1 MSETIQTGTAGSV
14 SPARKVAIAMYGVL
28 LVAYL
33 LMAADRFLFPVLMTN
48 VREEFGFSL
57 TNAGLLT
64 TIFTL
69 GLGAGGLPTGFL
81 LSHFSRKTVMIVGIA
96 IFSSATALTAVA
108 QGFWSLLFLL
118 AATGIGMAMLATCM
132 FALAA
137 SYFSGNRAAAIGSVN
152 ASFGLGGICGPILA
166 GVLLAS
172 YGSWRVPMVAF
183 GAFGFVMIGVI
194 ILTVRP
200 WFSETQHVVQAK
212 ISTDKG
218 AASLLNWNTAVL
230 TVLSAICGM
239 SLFGFVGM
247 YPTFLRESLQFSPPT
262 AGFVMSFFGLGALA
276 SIAGGWVGDRYSPR
290 IVMVGAFLCQA
301 ALGYALFNG
310 STAVA
315 AQAFLTCAL
324 GVVGSAVIYVN
335 LAGYH
340 VKALRSSLSS
350 RGSGMF
356 VTSFYASS
364 AVAGYL
370 MGWLANDVG
379 WVSAGIIQISL
390 FSLVGAALSLALRP
404 REMSL

>member
-1 MSETIQTGTAGSV
+1 MSEASQTGTAQSV
-14 SPARKVAIAMYGVL
+14 SPARAAAIAMYGVL

-96 IFSSATALTAVA
+96 IFSGATALTAIA

-137 SYFSGNRAAAIGSVN
+137 SYFTNYRAAAIGSVN
-152 ASFGLGGICGPILA
+152 ASFGLGGVCGPILA

-200 WFSETQHVVQAK
+200 WFSETQHIAQAK
-212 ISTDKG
+212 VSSDKG
-218 AASLLNWNTAVL
+218 ATSLWNRNTAVL

-239 SLFGFVGM
+239 SLYGFVGM
-247 YPTFLRESLQFSPPT
+247 YPTFLRESLQYSPPT

-276 SIAGGWVGDRYSPR
+276 SIGGGWVGDRYSPR

-301 ALGYALFNG
+301 VLGYALFNG

-315 AQAFLTCAL
+315 AQAIFTCAL

-364 AVAGYL
+364 AIAGYL

-379 WVSAGIIQISL
+379 WVSAGLIQLSL
-390 FSLVGAALSLALRP
+390 FSLVGAVLSLALRP
-404 REMSL
+404 SEMSL

>member
-1 MSETIQTGTAGSV
+1 MSETSQIDVAGSA
-14 SPARKVAIAMYGVL
+14 SPARATAIAMYGVL

-48 VREEFGFSL
+48 VRDEFGFSL

-69 GLGAGGLPTGFL
+69 GLGAGGLPTGYL
-81 LSHFSRKTVMIVGIA
+81 LSHFSRRTVMIVGIA

-108 QGFWSLLFLL
+108 QGFLSLLLLL

-137 SYFSGNRAAAIGSVN
+137 SYFSNNRAAAIGSVN

-183 GAFGFVMIGVI
+183 GAFGFVMIAL
-194 ILTVRP
+194 ILMTVRP
-200 WFSETQHVVQAK
+200 WFSETQAVAQARA
-212 ISTDKG
+212 STGKG
-218 AASLLNWNTAVL
+218 ATTLMNRNTVVL

-247 YPTFLRESLQFSPPT
+247 YPTYLRESLHYTAPS

-290 IVMVGAFLCQA
+290 IVMVSAFVCQA
-301 ALGYALFNG
+301 AVGYLLFNG
-310 STAVA
+310 STELA

-340 VKALRSSLSS
+340 VKALQGSLAS

-364 AVAGYL
+364 AIAGYL

-379 WVSAGIIQISL
+379 WVMAGMIQISL
-390 FSLVGAALSLALRP
+390 LSLAGAALSLALRP
-404 REMSL
+404 NQMSL